1 MGEPTNTSPNLNK
14 LQTASHC
21 SKFSPFHQSK
31 QASEDV
37 CLWHD
42 AYTHLN
48 PSVWICHPS
57 ESGVPA
63 PRCRSSPP
71 GCASSP
77 GFSSWSFPAL
87 NASWPGWKP
96 ALYFSDPSGS
106 ENQRE
111 RIRGDACNVKPHL
124 DLLLIWYI
132 ISGPPTVLGLNLQA
146 WLPCS
151 PALLQEPVRF
161 LAEHPSWCCC
171 CCVSGQQGL
180 LCASSLVLA
189 RAYTQLASSQLN
201 CWILLTQI
209 SVKNNKTPETRK
221 RG

>member
-1 MGEPTNTSPNLNK
+1 MSTNTSPNLNK
-14 LQTASHC
+14 LQTAWHC
-21 SKFSPFHQSK
+21 SKFSPLHQSK

-42 AYTHLN
+42 AYAHPK

-77 GFSSWSFPAL
+77 RFSSWSFPAL
-87 NASWPGWKP
+87 NASWLGWKP

-111 RIRGDACNVKPHL
+111 KMRGDACNIKAHL
-124 DLLLIWYI
+124 DLWLILYYFWAVHSLRTELTGLTPI
-132 ISGPPTVLGLNLQA
+132 LSSFTTRACSISGRTSFLMLLLFFWTAGFAVCFFFGAGAGLYSVGFFSA
-146 WLPCS
+146 K
-151 PALLQEPVRF
+151 LLDSVN
-161 LAEHPSWCCC
+161 
-171 CCVSGQQGL
+171 
-180 LCASSLVLA
+180 
-189 RAYTQLASSQLN
+189 TN
-201 CWILLTQI
+201 I
-209 SVKNNKTPETRK
+209 SEE
-221 RG
+221 